1 MGSDADNNIDTVV
14 VLVIHVDYELRELK
28 AFHSMNVARAVAL
41 KKANEYYSR
50 DRTFENLEDAFD
62 YEKSEE
68 WWDNDD
74 RCTIE
79 LSEVSVENFT
89 GRETIERTTVERDD
103 SPREIPF

>member
-1 MGSDADNNIDTVV
+1 MESDTDNNIDTVV
-14 VLVIHVDYELRELK
+14 VLVIHVDYELRVLK
-28 AFHSMNVARAVAL
+28 AFHSMNIARVVAL
-41 KKANEYYSR
+41 EKANEYYSR

-89 GRETIERTTVERDD
+89 GRETIERDG